1 MSIREQLKRHPKA
14 AAGIGVA
21 ALAIGIGYTALQ
33 FLGGPGGWRGERAF
47 FTTDDGATTFT
58 DSADRVAPFSH
69 DGKVAVRAY
78 VFECGG
84 KRFVNHLERFTP
96 ERQKL
101 AQAAAE
107 ALKAGKSPPRP
118 PASAGQTVNW
128 GVEFKK
134 PGDKEWVAGSNLAKA
149 SRLLQAKCP
158 DGRDALP
165 VQP

>member
-1 MSIREQLKRHPKA
+1 MLKDHPRV

-21 ALAIGIGYTALQ
+21 ALAIGIGFIAIQ
-33 FLGGPGGWRGERAF
+33 LGGGIAGLRGDRAF
-47 FTTDDGATTFT
+47 FTTDDGATTFV
-58 DSADRVAPFSH
+58 DSADRLPPFDQ
-69 DGKVAVRAY
+69 DGKQAVRAY
-78 VFECGG
+78 LFECNG

-101 AQAAAE
+101 AQAAAD

-128 GVEFKK
+128 GVEYKK
-134 PGDKEWVAGSNLAKA
+134 PGDKNWVAGGDLAKV
-149 SRLLQAKCP
+149 SKLLQAKCP
-158 DGRDALP
+158 DGHDSLP

>member
-1 MSIREQLKRHPKA
+1 MSIRDKLKRHPKA
-14 AAGIGVA
+14 SASIGVA
-21 ALAIGIGYTALQ
+21 TLAIGIGYLVIQ
-33 FLGGPGGWRGERAF
+33 LFGGGGAWRRDGAF
-47 FTTDDGATTFT
+47 FTTDDGATTFV
-58 DSADRVAPFSH
+58 DSADRIPPFPH
-69 DGKVAVRAY
+69 DGKEAVRAY

-101 AQAAAE
+101 AQAAAD

-128 GVEFKK
+128 GIEFKK
-134 PGDKEWVAGSNLAKA
+134 PGGKEWVAGGNLAKA

-158 DGRDALP
+158 DGHDALP